1 MSSFNKIF
9 NILVGNITKHDRRFP
24 LIEEGPGCDRNRQPN

>member
-1 MSSFNKIF
+1 MSRGNNRFK
-9 NILVGNITKHDRRFP
+9 ILVGNLSKNDRRFP

>member
-1 MSSFNKIF
+1 
-9 NILVGNITKHDRRFP
+9 VGNLSKNDRRFP